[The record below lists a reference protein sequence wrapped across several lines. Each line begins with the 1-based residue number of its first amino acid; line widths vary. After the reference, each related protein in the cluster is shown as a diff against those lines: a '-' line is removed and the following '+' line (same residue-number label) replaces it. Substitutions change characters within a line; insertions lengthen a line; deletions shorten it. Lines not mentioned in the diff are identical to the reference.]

1 MGFHRYTW
9 RTFSRELC
17 LLAFAALWWVP
28 FYFLV
33 IGAFKSEAESYSTTA
48 SELPS
53 RIAWENLSEAWDG
66 TGGYTLGESM
76 KSSLIITVGSVLI
89 LVAVGALAAY
99 AISRHPGKLG
109 TFMYFAFVLAIIIPF
124 QLGIIPTYV
133 VLLKLH
139 VAGTYASM
147 ILLHA
152 GLLMPLSVFLY
163 TGFIRTVPR
172 DYEEAAY
179 VDGAG
184 RFMTFR
190 RVVFPLLLPITATV
204 AVITSVI
211 VWNDFFLQL
220 IFLAGSDKQTLPVAV
235 YAFVGEYGSNW
246 GLIFA
251 TVLLSIL
258 PIVVFYLFA
267 QRQLIRGF
275 SGGIKA

>member
-1 MGFHRYTW
+1 VSLHRYTW
-9 RTFSRELC
+9 RTFSRELA
-17 LLAFAALWWVP
+17 LLLLAALWWVP

-33 IGAFKSEAESYSTTA
+33 IGAFKPEEEVYTTTA
-48 SELPS
+48 SDLPS
-53 RIAWENLSEAWDG
+53 RIAWENLSDAWDG

-76 KSSLIITVGSVLI
+76 KSSLIITAGSVII
-89 LVAVGALAAY
+89 LVAVGSVAAY

-109 TFMYFAFVLAIIIPF
+109 TVLYFVFAIAIIIPF

-133 VLLKLH
+133 ALRKLDI
-139 VAGTYASM
+139 AGTYASM
-147 ILLHA
+147 ILVHA

-163 TGFIRTVPR
+163 TGFVRTIPR

-179 VDGAG
+179 VDGAS
-184 RFMTFR
+184 RFLTFR
-190 RVVFPLLLPITATV
+190 LVVFPLLLPVTATV
-204 AVITSVI
+204 AIITSVI

-220 IFLAGSDKQTLPVAV
+220 IFLAGSHKQTLPVAV
-235 YAFVGEYGSNW
+235 YSFVGEYASNW
-246 GLIFA
+246 SLIFA

-258 PIVVFYLFA
+258 PIMLFYVFA